1 MYQQIAAALRHQ
13 YLLGI
18 TPEHDSQFHALRVQ
32 VLDDSAQPFAT
43 EGKKATHRIFS
54 REGYLAPGP

>member
-1 MYQQIAAALRHQ
+1 
-13 YLLGI
+13 
-18 TPEHDSQFHALRVQ
+18 VQ
-32 VLDDSAQPFAT
+32 VLDNSGQPLAT